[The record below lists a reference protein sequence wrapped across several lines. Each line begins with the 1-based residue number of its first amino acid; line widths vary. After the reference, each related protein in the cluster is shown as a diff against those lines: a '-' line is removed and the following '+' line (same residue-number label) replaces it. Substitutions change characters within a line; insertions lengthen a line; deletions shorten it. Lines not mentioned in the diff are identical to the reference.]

1 MVWSPSKDFNKST
14 PVPQNPTFNMD
25 SLIEAFEVTQQ
36 ELVNQK
42 GQTESLQSNY
52 QRSKDEAASLREENK
67 SLSNENKKIKDF
79 LLKDGVYIDDID
91 DLVTVKQTTD
101 KLSDLYLI
109 DSEGYSVVDAVRDLY
124 GDVHSVSYKFHPFY
138 TAFARYR
145 LGGNYDLFEANIATS
160 QETGGDV
167 HISIE
172 VYVDGNIVKRVDDI
186 CVELPDRLLLVT
198 KLLYPEVAKQYHTN
212 WKAVE
217 RNIRSVNNIIWQ
229 ENRPLLEELAHRHL
243 EQRPRNTQLLA
254 ILTAAIAAGSLGE
267 KIGNLDEAMGTYHLP
282 THSQE
287 TTSKRLA

>member
-1 MVWSPSKDFNKST
+1 MTKEKIITGVAVPIICAVIGVVGGATGHALYISQQYSEINNKIINLLNIDADNVSVSVHT
-14 PVPQNPTFNMD
+14 NMD

-186 CVELPDRLLLVT
+186 TRDTNLVPLGPIQVRNGSVLEIKVLSIEGNAQWGGYCYITDDRL
-198 KLLYPEVAKQYHTN
+198 
-212 WKAVE
+212 
-217 RNIRSVNNIIWQ
+217 SVI
-229 ENRPLLEELAHRHL
+229 
-243 EQRPRNTQLLA
+243 
-254 ILTAAIAAGSLGE
+254 
-267 KIGNLDEAMGTYHLP
+267 
-282 THSQE
+282 
-287 TTSKRLA
+287 